1 MASRNEEEAPRR
13 TATRRTSSRSDESRE
28 APRRDAS
35 RRGRSGSDEAREA
48 REESRERPPRKKTSE
63 GSGSRDSE
71 ISSVHAAQAAV
82 VKLHELTTRDIEAVV
97 GMSKK
102 DDGNWNVIIEVVE
115 AHHFP
120 DTSDVMAEYSVDVDT
135 QGELV
140 GYSRGQRYLRGRPG
154 GQ

>member
-13 TATRRTSSRSDESRE
+13 TATRRGTSSRSDESRE

-35 RRGRSGSDEAREA
+35 RRSSSGSDEARE
-48 REESRERPPRKKTSE
+48 EPRERPPRKKTSE

-71 ISSVHAAQAAV
+71 ITSVRAAQAAV
-82 VKLHELTTRDIEAVV
+82 VQLHELTTRDIEAVV